1 MSKEGEG
8 PKNLLEVSQHRFF
21 DEVIGVAEGW
31 KVLVMDDIA
40 TRVISSTLTM
50 FDIMDRRVTLVEQLA
65 RKRQPFPDM
74 DVIYFITPT
83 ESSVK
88 LLCADFAAGKKPMYG
103 NVHVILSDE
112 LSDELLELMQGTPAL
127 LAKIKTLK
135 EIHLEFLCVER
146 SVFQLDMPDSLS
158 KLYGAAPDTTYA
170 ALIGRKLATVCISL
184 NEYPCI
190 RYQGS
195 SRFAIEIAKVCNSIL
210 DAFSKANTSFWTHGD
225 GEHSDRDRGNLLIL
239 DRSYDPLTPLLHEYS
254 YQAMI
259 TDLLNIEDGGLVTY
273 NINTGNGEEKKQA
286 LLNESDD
293 LWTEHRHNHIAKVI
307 TDLKERMQDMA
318 NSAGGKLQKKSG
330 ADMNIS
336 AMAAAVRDL
345 PEYQQTMTKLSTH
358 VAVSQEAMGVFT
370 KLGLMDFTEVEQT
383 VATGFDEAGTEV
395 KGKALL
401 QLVMETVRNNSISK
415 ALKIRLLAIF
425 FISQRS
431 TTSEER
437 KQLCQSA
444 QLTGSEQQTLLNFD
458 RIVLPVAP
466 VQKEAAKEAGKSSIF
481 SMFRKTANKPPP
493 TVEGEYT
500 DTRYAGP
507 LKSILEQLLGS
518 ELPVDKFPSV
528 GPHPPNAGD
537 GKSVAKSVRK
547 IGTRWKPKAASQYNG
562 GRSII
567 FVTGGLSFTELKVM
581 YESMSHNNKEVV
593 AGGTHIIAP
602 TQYMENVA
610 SLSSNLSRAVS
621 KKGSAENV

>member
-1 MSKEGEG
+1 MSKEGEA
-8 PKNLLEVSQHRFF
+8 PRNLLEVSQQRFY
-21 DEVIGVAEGW
+21 DEVVGVAEGW
-31 KVLVMDDIA
+31 KVLVMDDVA
-40 TRVISSTLTM
+40 TRVISSILTM

-65 RKRQPFPDM
+65 RKRQPFPEM
-74 DVIYFITPT
+74 DVIYFITPS
-83 ESSVK
+83 ESSIK
-88 LLCADFAAGKKPMYG
+88 SLCDDFAIGKKPMYG
-103 NVHVILSDE
+103 NVHVILTDE
-112 LSDELLELMQGTPAL
+112 LGDELLEQMQATPAL

-135 EIHLEFLCVER
+135 EIHLEYLCVER
-146 SVFQLDMPDSLS
+146 SVFQFDMTNSLS
-158 KLYGAAPDTTYA
+158 KLYGAAPDPTFA
-170 ALIGRKLATVCISL
+170 ATIARKLATVCISL

-190 RYQGS
+190 RYQGT
-195 SRFAIEIAKVCNSIL
+195 SRFAVEVAKICNTIL
-210 DAFSKANTSFWTHGD
+210 DEFSKANSSFWTHGD

-273 NINTGNGEEKKQA
+273 EINTGNGTEEKQA
-286 LLNESDD
+286 LLNEADD
-293 LWTEHRHNHIAKVI
+293 LWTQHRHNHIAKVI
-307 TDLKERMQDMA
+307 GDLKEKMQDMA
-318 NSAGGKLQKKSG
+318 NSGGGKLQKKSG
-330 ADMNIS
+330 ADMNLS

-370 KLGLMDFTEVEQT
+370 KLGLMDLTEVEQT

-401 QLVMETVRNNSISK
+401 QLVMDTVRNSSVSK
-415 ALKIRLLAIF
+415 DLKIRLLAIY
-425 FISQRS
+425 FITVRT

-466 VQKEAAKEAGKSSIF
+466 TTAKEAGKSSIF
-481 SMFRKTANKPPP
+481 SMFRKNVNKPPP

-500 DTRYAGP
+500 DTRYSGP
-507 LKSILEQLLGS
+507 LKGILEQLLAS

-562 GRSII
+562 GRNILFMLS
-567 FVTGGLSFTELKVM
+567 GLSYSELKVV
-581 YESMSHNNKEVV
+581 YESMAHSNKEIV
-593 AGGTHIIAP
+593 AGGTHIISP
-602 TQYMENVA
+602 SEYIQDVS
-610 SLSSNLSRAVS
+610 SLSSNTAKMSVS
-621 KKGSAENV
+621 KKGSVDNA